1 VDACDLGLEY
11 EADVRPK
18 GRLRAHPIGAL
29 LPIAAEQRRNSE
41 HPKDQ
46 SDRLLVEIAARSDA
60 DWTDYARRLALDPA
74 ATFDACEEST

>member
-1 VDACDLGLEY
+1 VDAGHLGLEY

-29 LPIAAEQRRNSE
+29 LPITAEQRRNPE

-46 SDRLLVEIAARSDA
+46 SDRLLAAPRFIVIVI
-60 DWTDYARRLALDPA
+60 LDPRA
-74 ATFDACEEST
+74 KLRKGYDAV